1 MGLARDLSQRS
12 TGEQSRERHERRY
25 MIELGQRIRAA
36 REERGLTQRA
46 AAEAAGIA
54 TDMISRLEN
63 GRYTSPGLRTLLRIA
78 DGLGTSIA
86 SLLPDVPA
94 NQATAENGLRAR
106 LMSLVGRA
114 DAKDLELIVELAATV
129 LAKSRG

>member
-1 MGLARDLSQRS
+1 MV
-12 TGEQSRERHERRY
+12 
-25 MIELGQRIRAA
+25 ELGERIRAA

-78 DGLGTSIA
+78 EGLGTNVA
-86 SLLPDVPA
+86 ALLPDIPA
-94 NQATAENGLRAR
+94 NRGSSESGLRAR
-106 LMSLVGRA
+106 LMALVSRA
-114 DAKDLELIVELAATV
+114 DARELDLIVELAATV